1 MAVDDYVGCALRSEM
16 QSGPVITGSEALMQ
30 YLKYRMGHL
39 RYEQVRAMFLD
50 AANRVVG
57 DNVVA
62 KGSVS
67 SCAIH
72 SREVIRRALE
82 LQAVGVILVH
92 NHPSGSPRPS
102 EGDVTATNRLLQ
114 ACKAVDV
121 SLLDHI
127 VISREGWTSFRME
140 GLIS

>member
-16 QSGPVITGSEALMQ
+16 QSGPVISGSEALIQ
-30 YLKYRMGHL
+30 YLKYRMAHL
-39 RYEQVRAMFLD
+39 RYEQVRALYLD
-50 AANRVVG
+50 VGNRVVG

-67 SCAIH
+67 SCPIH
-72 SREVIRRALE
+72 SREIIRRALE

-92 NHPSGSPRPS
+92 NHPSGSPKPS
-102 EGDVTATNRLLQ
+102 EGDIAATNKLLV
-114 ACKAVDV
+114 ACQAVDL
-121 SLLDHI
+121 SLHDHI
-127 VISREGWTSFRME
+127 VISKEGWTSFRME